1 MVLVFSRRTGT
12 LILTTPART
21 AAAHALI
28 ATAVS
33 HHDRAADVA
42 TGRVSEVNQFSESVG
57 SMDFASG

>member
-1 MVLVFSRRTGT
+1 MKLA
-12 LILTTPART
+12 TPART

-42 TGRVSEVNQFSESVG
+42 GGRISQVDHSGEGVGGMDSANGQWTVVSGQ
-57 SMDFASG
+57 